1 MPQVYHLDDYDHC
14 LINPDGIYCTADIDI
29 VSNEPSNELLT
40 MMRNYS
46 DYKRKHFNYTR
57 LHYGICMT
65 QTCKRF
71 MGDNKTEDL
80 KFIIEGCF
88 NQSLWENYQLKC
100 RISDPINCNYNKTNI
115 QIDTGDIVM
124 ATFLISLIAV
134 NCLSSIYDIVIVK
147 RMHYQGNRFITSFSI
162 PHNYSKLMSSYK
174 NFDSREDRLKSFHG
188 LRTITIICVILCHS
202 FLPVAVGPE
211 NPRFIEMQ
219 YENIFHLFFING
231 TILVQTFFVMSG
243 CLLAYKLEVY
253 AEKHE
258 MRWTLI
264 PKVIT
269 GFYIKLTP
277 SYIVVLGLTA
287 TWLRYAGSGPFWEIA
302 VTKEVQDCRTNGW
315 ANLLYVNNYLD
326 STLCMA
332 HTWYLGANMQMY
344 VIGSIVCILARSN
357 RSKKILLILLFI
369 LGIVTP
375 AAQTY
380 FQDLDA
386 IFIVTPE
393 TVRAFENNVTFN
405 KFYRRGH
412 TNMVNFVLGLAL
424 GIFIYRLQVNQVD
437 MVKFKKYRY
446 LFLLTIPAVFG
457 LLFLGSVFYKDE
469 FQASVV
475 TKAVY
480 AGLIKPIFGV
490 ICALFII
497 GCVFKIDNVYRIIF
511 EWDGW
516 KIPSKLSY
524 SVFLLHFMIIRAM
537 TGRCTTLTPLN
548 NLYMIEKSLN
558 YVIMSYI
565 AAIPL
570 FLLVDAPLTEFLK
583 NCLEFTIFKTKI
595 KSIQPEQNNGIYLNK
610 DADTFIDE
618 EEIKGRIDSVL

>member
-1 MPQVYHLDDYDHC
+1 
-14 LINPDGIYCTADIDI
+14 
-29 VSNEPSNELLT
+29 
-40 MMRNYS
+40 
-46 DYKRKHFNYTR
+46 
-57 LHYGICMT
+57 
-65 QTCKRF
+65 
-71 MGDNKTEDL
+71 
-80 KFIIEGCF
+80 
-88 NQSLWENYQLKC
+88 
-100 RISDPINCNYNKTNI
+100 
-115 QIDTGDIVM
+115 
-124 ATFLISLIAV
+124 
-134 NCLSSIYDIVIVK
+134 
-147 RMHYQGNRFITSFSI
+147 
-162 PHNYSKLMSSYK
+162 MSSYK
-174 NFDSREDRLKSFHG
+174 NFDSREDRFKSFHG
-188 LRTITIICVILCHS
+188 LRTITIICVILFHS
-202 FLPVAVGPE
+202 FLPVAVGPK

-219 YENIFHLFFING
+219 YENIFHLIFING

-269 GFYIKLTP
+269 GFWIKLTP
-277 SYIVVLGLTA
+277 TYIVVLGLTA

-302 VTKEVQDCRTNGW
+302 VTKEVQHCRTNGW

-326 STLCMA
+326 STLCMI

-375 AAQTY
+375 AAHTY

-386 IFIVTPE
+386 IYIITPE
-393 TVRAFENNVTFN
+393 IVRAFKNDVTFN
-405 KFYRRGH
+405 EVYRRGH
-412 TNMVNFVLGLAL
+412 TNIVNFVLGLTL

-437 MVKFKKYRY
+437 MVKFKKYRF

-457 LLFLGSVFYKDE
+457 LLFIGSVFYKDE
-469 FQASVV
+469 FQASAI
-475 TKAVY
+475 TKAIY

-490 ICALFII
+490 ICALIII

-537 TGRCTTLTPLN
+537 TGRYTTLTTMN

-565 AAIPL
+565 AAIAL
-570 FLLVDAPLTEFLK
+570 FLLVEAPLTEFLK
-583 NCLEFTIFKTKI
+583 NCLEFTIFNTKI

-610 DADTFIDE
+610 NADTFIDE
-618 EEIKGRIDSVL
+618 K